1 MHRFIPFVLLISL
14 TVGACRQT
22 PVEPEPL
29 NFDTDPRIL
38 RGTWVGE
45 SEDGHSLVLE
55 AKAGLP
61 SQDGYE
67 VSGTFRL
74 DNEVPVEFSGGVRV
88 PVTQTSTALSPQLSP
103 VCGGT
108 FFAFSED
115 SAWEFCGDAPEGLPP
130 RFETSALTPSCTR
143 RSFQLFHD

>member
-1 MHRFIPFVLLISL
+1 MHRFIPFCLLISL

-22 PVEPEPL
+22 PVEPESL

-74 DNEVPVEFSGGVRV
+74 DDEVPVEFSGGVRV

-108 FFAFSED
+108 FSLFPRTVPGNFVAMLQKVCRHGLKRGSYTKLHKAELSAF
-115 SAWEFCGDAPEGLPP
+115 P
-130 RFETSALTPSCTR
+130 
-143 RSFQLFHD
+143 